1 MKTSQ
6 IFWGFFLI
14 TIGSLYLLEK
24 YVTLNIDWELIWNF
38 WPIIIIFAGLA
49 LILKGTFI
57 KPVVNI
63 LFGILVGLLVFG
75 FFNDT
80 FDGISRHHRH
90 NFSSESDD
98 VSRNDYKVEYP
109 ENVSHVNLT
118 FDAGA
123 GSFYI
128 EGTTDKLIEGYSEGE
143 YKDYSVDNSQ
153 KDSVA
158 WVNIQLGKTGKSF
171 FNNNIKNKFEL
182 SLNEKPT
189 WNLNFNIGAAKS
201 NFDLRPF
208 KIKNLVINTGASKTK
223 IKLGDKTDLTYVNI
237 EMGAAALTIYIPENS
252 GCKVK
257 GDMVL
262 MSKQLKDFDKNGK
275 GYYITKNYNTAT
287 KKIIIDIDGGVSS
300 FKIKR
305 Y

>member
-6 IFWGFFLI
+6 LFWGFFLI

-24 YVTLNIDWELIWNF
+24 YIVIAIDWHFVWSL
-38 WPIIIIFAGLA
+38 WPVIIIFAGLA
-49 LILKGTFI
+49 LVLKGTFV
-57 KPVVNI
+57 KPVINI
-63 LFGILVGLLVFG
+63 LFGILMALLVFG

-80 FDGISRHHRH
+80 FDGINKFHKHELS
-90 NFSSESDD
+90 SDD
-98 VSRNDYKVEYP
+98 ISKNTYDVEYSG
-109 ENVSHVNLT
+109 NISHVNLT
-118 FDAGA
+118 FNAGA

-128 EGTTDKLIEGYSEGE
+128 NGTTDKLIHGFAKGNI
-143 YKDYSVDNSQ
+143 KDYSVENNQ
-153 KDSVA
+153 TDSIA
-158 WVNIQLGKTGKSF
+158 WVNINLEHKGKSF
-171 FNNNIKNKFEL
+171 FKGKNQFEL
-182 SLNEKPT
+182 KLNKKPT

-208 KIKNLVINTGASKTK
+208 KVKNLVVNTGAAKTK

-237 EMGAAALTIYIPENS
+237 EMGAAALIFYIPETS

-257 GDMVL
+257 RDMIL
-262 MSKQLKDFDKNGK
+262 MSKKLEGFDKTDS
-275 GYYITKNYNTAT
+275 GYYITNNYETAKN
-287 KKIIIDIDGGVSS
+287 KIIIDIDGGVSS